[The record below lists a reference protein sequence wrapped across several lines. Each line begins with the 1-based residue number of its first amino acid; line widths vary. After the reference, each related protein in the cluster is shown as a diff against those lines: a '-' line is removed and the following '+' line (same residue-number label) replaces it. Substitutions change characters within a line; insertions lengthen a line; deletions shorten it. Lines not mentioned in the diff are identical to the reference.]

1 MDLDRLKDLPKGP
14 KKALEERPLRQI
26 RQFCLECAGGSV
38 VEVANCTGVQC
49 PLWEMRFGKHV
60 ATQRKRDPESL
71 DREKVLARH
80 RAGK

>member
-26 RQFCLECAGGSV
+26 RQFCLE
-38 VEVANCTGVQC
+38 EVANCTGVQC

>member
-1 MDLDRLKDLPKGP
+1 MDLERLKELPKGP
-14 KKALEERPLRQI
+14 
-26 RQFCLECAGGSV
+26 
-38 VEVANCTGVQC
+38 
-49 PLWEMRFGKHV
+49 KHV

>member
-1 MDLDRLKDLPKGP
+1 
-14 KKALEERPLRQI
+14 
-26 RQFCLECAGGSV
+26 
-38 VEVANCTGVQC
+38 
-49 PLWEMRFGKHV
+49 MRFGKHV